1 MKKNRRKSFRRKRRS
16 EYMNISTTYNNPVI
30 RGFYPDPSICRAD
43 GKYYLVCSSFQYFPG
58 IPLFESTDLIN
69 WKQIGHV
76 LTRESQLPLHG
87 AGNSGGIYAPT
98 IRCHNGWFYVTATNV
113 TGMGNFF
120 VRTDNIYGEWSD
132 PVPVDQDG
140 IDPSLYFEDEAVYF
154 MSNHADS
161 AGNACIMQCRIDPD
175 TGAILEESRPVW
187 NGCGGRY
194 LEAPHLYRING
205 HYYLMAAEG
214 GTEYGHMVVIA
225 RGDTP
230 YGPFDPAPDNP
241 VVSNRD
247 LGGYPLQGA
256 GHGDL
261 IQDDFGNWW
270 MVLLAFRQIGRYL
283 PFHHLGRE
291 VCLTPV
297 YFTADGWVN
306 AGIGGKVYLRNTLP
320 RPCASIQRLA
330 PDVFNFHN
338 IHPGREL
345 VWLRNPDLSDYD
357 FSLYDSAVPTLR
369 IHGTSSDLS
378 DPEHSPS
385 FLGLRQQEMEGYAQV
400 RLRLSCPGEAGLSLY
415 MNHDAHYDLAFVKQ
429 KGAAMLTLRRIVG
442 DLTDIRCEP
451 LPPGTQSITLHI
463 NMTAQFYSFHASAD
477 GKDYNLGNAM
487 TRYLS
492 SEVACG
498 FTGVMIGMYA
508 SGTENGWAE
517 FTDFSYF
524 PRREQTS

>member
-291 VCLTPV
+291 VCLIPA
-297 YFTADGWVN
+297 YFMPDGWMK
-306 AGIGGKVYLRNTLP
+306 AGANGKVYLENTVSRPCVSRQNTLP
-320 RPCASIQRLA
+320 DLYTFRNTS
-330 PDVFNFHN
+330 
-338 IHPGREL
+338 PGQEW
-345 VWLRNPDLSDYD
+345 VWLRNPDLSCYD
-357 FSLYDSAVPTLR
+357 FSRYVSDKPVLR
-369 IHGTSSDLS
+369 LRGSGTGLS
-378 DPEHSPS
+378 DAEDSPA
-385 FLGLRQQEMEGYAQV
+385 FLGLRQQEMNGECQV
-400 RLRLSCPGEAGLSLY
+400 TLKLPCCGEAGFTLY
-415 MNHDAHYDLAFVKQ
+415 MNQDAHYDFALSRQ
-429 KGAAMLTLRRIVG
+429 EEHTELILRRIVG
-442 DLTDIRCEP
+442 DLTEIRRSK
-451 LPPGTQSITLHI
+451 LPADTRDAILHI
-463 NMTAQFYSFHASAD
+463 SMNALEYSFSAQTD
-477 GKDYNLGNAM
+477 GRDISLGSAM

-498 FTGVMIGMYA
+498 FTGVMIGLYA
-508 SGTENGWAE
+508 SDTNTGEAE
-517 FTDFSYF
+517 FTDFSYQ
-524 PRREQTS
+524 PDRR